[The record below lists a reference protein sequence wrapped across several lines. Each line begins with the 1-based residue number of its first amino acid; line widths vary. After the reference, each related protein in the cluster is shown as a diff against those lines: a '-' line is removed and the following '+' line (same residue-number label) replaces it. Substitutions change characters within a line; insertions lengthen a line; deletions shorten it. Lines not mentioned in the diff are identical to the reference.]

1 MWPTRLSPPP
11 RRCTVSE
18 IFDFLELTRQE
29 PGYRSVEERICDFKE
44 IPERLSP
51 DELIGQASRCM
62 DCGIPFCHAF
72 GCPLAN
78 RIPDWNDMLCQGKWE
93 QALRLLH
100 ATNNFPGITGRIC
113 PAPCETA
120 CTLAVDFGSVTIRQ
134 IELELVE
141 RGWKEGWIKPQ
152 IPAAPTGF
160 RVGVIGSGPAG
171 LAAAQ
176 ELARRGHEV
185 IVFEK
190 AERPGGIL
198 RYGIPDFKLEKLIL
212 DRRLEQLVGEGII
225 FETGVE
231 AGVDLSARYLSRS
244 FDAVI
249 VSAGAGVPRDL
260 TLPGRLLPGIHFA
273 MDYLSHQNRLNSG
286 ELTRPDPVL
295 NASGKR
301 VVVLG
306 GGDTGSDCVGTA
318 RRQGA
323 KSIIQIEIMDRP
335 HDRRSPDNPWPTWP
349 NIFRTST
356 SQEEGCER
364 IWSTSVLE
372 FIGPPTGVEK
382 IGSVKLDW
390 SSVSGDNSA
399 GVRKVPD
406 SNFELPADLIIIAAG
421 FTHTDSGSLIQDME
435 LELNKDGN
443 IIVDSSFATR
453 RPGVF
458 AAGDCVSGASLVVH
472 AIDQGRRCALAVN
485 EYLSHSAIL

>member
-1 MWPTRLSPPP
+1 MRLYPPP
-11 RRCTVSE
+11 RRFTVSE
-18 IFDFLELTRQE
+18 MPAFLELARRE
-29 PGYRSVEERICDFKE
+29 PGNRPIAERICDFKE
-44 IPERLSP
+44 IPERLSL

-62 DCGIPFCHAF
+62 DCGIPFCHSF

-78 RIPDWNDMLCQGKWE
+78 RIPDWNDTLCRGKWK

-100 ATNNFPGITGRIC
+100 ATNNFPEFTGRIC
-113 PAPCETA
+113 PAPCESA
-120 CTLAVDFGSVTIRQ
+120 CTLSVDYGAVTIRR

-141 RGWKEGWIKPQ
+141 RGWREGWIKP
-152 IPAAPTGF
+152 IMAAASSGF

-171 LAAAQ
+171 LSAAQ

-198 RYGIPDFKLEKLIL
+198 RYGIPDYKLEKWVLE
-212 DRRLEQLVGEGII
+212 RRLEQLMGEGII
-225 FETGVE
+225 FETGVK

-244 FDAVI
+244 FDAVVI
-249 VSAGAGVPRDL
+249 AAGAGVPRDL
-260 TLPGRLLPGIHFA
+260 PLPGRLLPGIHFA

-286 ELTRPDPVL
+286 ELIRPDPAL
-295 NASGKR
+295 NASGKN

-323 KSIIQIEIMDRP
+323 KSIVQIEIMNRP
-335 HDRRSPDNPWPTWP
+335 PDRRSPDNPWPTWP

-364 IWSTSVLE
+364 IWSVSVRE
-372 FIGPPTGVEK
+372 FIGPATGVEK
-382 IGSVKLDW
+382 IECVKLDW
-390 SSVSGDNSA
+390 NSPGDKSPA
-399 GVRKVPD
+399 GTQEIPGSR
-406 SNFELPADLIIIAAG
+406 FELAAELVIIAAG
-421 FTHTDSGSLIQDME
+421 FTSAVSGPLIKQ
-435 LELNKDGN
+435 LELVLNPRGN
-443 IIVDSSFATR
+443 ITVDASFTAGQA
-453 RPGVF
+453 GVF

-472 AIDQGRRCALAVN
+472 AMDQGRRCAVAVDN
-485 EYLSHSAIL
+485 YLGSRS